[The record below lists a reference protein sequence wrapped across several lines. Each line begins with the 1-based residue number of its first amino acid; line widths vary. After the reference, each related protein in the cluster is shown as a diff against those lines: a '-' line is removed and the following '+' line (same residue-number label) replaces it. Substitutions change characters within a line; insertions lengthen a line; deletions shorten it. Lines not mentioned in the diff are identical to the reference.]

1 MDNITVIFM
10 GVVQGL
16 TEFIPISSSGHLV
29 LFQDLFGLKGPQL
42 IFDIFLHMGTLLA
55 VCIFLR
61 SDLMGIIRDT
71 WRFSVEIFEGRER
84 LTSINRRPNVMMA
97 LWVITATIPTALI
110 GLLFRSP
117 LEALFGNVH
126 RVGLMMICTG
136 LILSVTI
143 FISAT
148 YSGRRDVGLLTSLAV
163 GIAQGLAIIPGISRS
178 GTTIVCG
185 MACGLERE
193 VSARFSFLLSIPAII
208 GAMLFQLNFE
218 DLRGSDIFPLLLGL
232 VTSAISGFFAL
243 KILMGVVRRGRL
255 FWFAPYCWL
264 LGLFIIIFR
273 YGL

>member
-1 MDNITVIFM
+1 MDNITIIFL

-136 LILSVTI
+136 FILSVTI

-208 GAMLFQLNFE
+208 GAMLLQLNFE

-255 FWFAPYCWL
+255 FCFAPYCWL
-264 LGLFIIIFR
+264 LGLLIIIFR
-273 YGL
+273 